1 MKSDYSDVIIGLEV
15 HIQLTALK
23 TKLFCSCSS
32 DYRDKEPN
40 TNVCPVCL
48 GLPGA
53 LPVLNEKAFDFAIML
68 ALALKCEISDKTLF
82 FRKNYFYPD
91 LPKNY
96 QISQYDR
103 AGGQPI
109 GRNGVITI
117 EIEDEQK
124 DITIR
129 RLHIEEDPGRLVH
142 EGDITE
148 SKVTLIDYNRSGIA
162 LVEVVTDP
170 VLHSPREA
178 RIFLQTLRNMVEHL
192 GICDCKLSG
201 SMRVDANISLKGFNR
216 VEVKNISSIKD
227 VERALRYEIVRQ
239 QKQIARGLQIP
250 QETRHWDEIN
260 KITRSMRT
268 KETAQDYRY
277 FPEPDLVV
285 YTIDKERV
293 RRLKETLPELP
304 IERALRFMEEYKLPK
319 YDAKVL
325 TSNKSIADFFEATIK
340 LYNKPKVVSNW
351 MMSEIL
357 RYLKENDLEIYESF
371 VTPEKLADMLKL
383 IDEGII
389 SGKIGKKIVKIMINE
404 NKTPQEIVKEK
415 GLVRIS
421 DVTKIREIVDEVFDE
436 FPKAVNDALKNPKAA
451 EYLIGQVM
459 RKTRGKADPQITAK
473 LVKEKLEKLKR

>member
-1 MKSDYSDVIIGLEV
+1 MRSENSRVIIGLEV

-32 DYRDKEPN
+32 DYRDKDPN

-53 LPVLNEKAFDFAIML
+53 LPVLNEKALDYAIML
-68 ALALKCEISDKTLF
+68 ALALRCEISEKTLF

-109 GRNGVITI
+109 GKNGLVTI
-117 EIEDEQK
+117 EINDEQK
-124 DITIR
+124 DVKIR
-129 RLHIEEDPGRLVH
+129 RLHIEEDPGRLIH
-142 EGDITE
+142 EGDITK

-178 RIFLQTLRNMVEHL
+178 RIFLQTLRNIVEHL

-201 SMRVDANISLKGFNR
+201 SMRVDANISIEGFSR
-216 VEVKNISSIKD
+216 VEVKNISSIRD
-227 VERALRYEIVRQ
+227 VEKALSYEIIRQ
-239 QKQIARGLQIP
+239 QRQIAKGLQII
-250 QETRHWDEIN
+250 QETRHWDEVN
-260 KITRSMRT
+260 KVTLSMRT

-277 FPEPDLVV
+277 FPEPDLVL
-285 YTIDKERV
+285 YAIDKNRV
-293 RRLKETLPELP
+293 QRLKEKLPELP
-304 IERALRFMEEYKLPK
+304 RERALRFVKEYKIPR
-319 YDAKVL
+319 YDAIVL
-325 TSNKSIADFFEATIK
+325 TSSKSIADFFEETVK

-357 RYLKENDLEIYESF
+357 RYLKERDVEIYESF
-371 VTPEKLADMLKL
+371 ITPKKLVNMLKL
-383 IDEGII
+383 IDEGTI
-389 SGKIGKKIVKIMINE
+389 SGKIGKKIVKIMVNE
-404 NKTPQEIVKEK
+404 DKIPQQVVKEQ

-421 DVTKIREIVDEVFDE
+421 DVDEIRRLIDKVFEE
-436 FPKAVNDALKNPKAA
+436 FPKAVNDALKNPKAT

-459 RKTRGKADPQITAK
+459 RKTRGKADPRITAK
-473 LVKEKLEKLKR
+473 LVGEKLDRLRR

>member
-162 LVEVVTDP
+162 LVEVVTEP

-216 VEVKNISSIKD
+216 VEPV
-227 VERALRYEIVRQ
+227 L
-239 QKQIARGLQIP
+239 QKKRII
-250 QETRHWDEIN
+250 
-260 KITRSMRT
+260 
-268 KETAQDYRY
+268 
-277 FPEPDLVV
+277 
-285 YTIDKERV
+285 
-293 RRLKETLPELP
+293 
-304 IERALRFMEEYKLPK
+304 
-319 YDAKVL
+319 
-325 TSNKSIADFFEATIK
+325 
-340 LYNKPKVVSNW
+340 
-351 MMSEIL
+351 
-357 RYLKENDLEIYESF
+357 IY
-371 VTPEKLADMLKL
+371 
-383 IDEGII
+383 
-389 SGKIGKKIVKIMINE
+389 GKM
-404 NKTPQEIVKEK
+404 
-415 GLVRIS
+415 
-421 DVTKIREIVDEVFDE
+421 
-436 FPKAVNDALKNPKAA
+436 
-451 EYLIGQVM
+451 
-459 RKTRGKADPQITAK
+459 GKARTQFIKAEDLLKILVLILKKDPGFLLYDNPNCETCQRRK
-473 LVKEKLEKLKR
+473 KE